1 MFQAPCSDWY
11 FALSLSLSLSLR
23 SVSFSLGSL
32 CLRSVSLPLR
42 FPLLLAP
49 PLFPP
54 LSTTSH
60 SFDLGLERGWD
71 GCGGSCE
78 TKIGGGGW
86 WLWSSGQLGPVVGR
100 RVGLLLEW
108 VMGWVYWLL
117 IARFGMFWCSCW
129 RSVCVCVWLIRKGK
143 KILKNLSLCSLVFLL
158 KIIPH
163 LNSRVF

>member
-11 FALSLSLSLSLR
+11 FALSLSLSQIGVFLSW
-23 SVSFSLGSL
+23 
-32 CLRSVSLPLR
+32 VSLSQIGVSPS
-42 FPLLLAP
+42 PIPPSACP